1 MPISGSTLPCKV
13 TAPAGGR
20 EGENI
25 LSTDARDKMGLVA
38 VPAAFF
44 HPFVRRAITLMAG
57 HTFDLQQVA
66 QNCEVVLL
74 RRVQAHAAEVHAHW
88 GQ

>member
-1 MPISGSTLPCKV
+1 
-13 TAPAGGR
+13 
-20 EGENI
+20 
-25 LSTDARDKMGLVA
+25 
-38 VPAAFF
+38 
-44 HPFVRRAITLMAG
+44 
-57 HTFDLQQVA
+57 VA